1 MLKQSFKFCKSNTL
15 LSNMLKYK
23 MSTATN
29 EKWDLLSAICI
40 ERHPII
46 TPPKSEMEENFQSLL
61 NEIEDENSMKS
72 DHELKV
78 ENEIRLNEQL
88 KKGLIEIDS
97 DAVSVDRPGDIEDQ
111 GEAELKEFKF
121 APRVTEAD
129 LKNITTSLERK
140 LDKVLLL
147 CVQQK
152 IGKDNFWL
160 PPQGVRE
167 EGENMRQAAERILR
181 KTCGENLTVQIYGNA
196 PFGFY
201 KYIYPK
207 AVRGNGSRGAKIFY
221 YLGKYINGNL
231 PDTLEYQWLDR
242 SELKD
247 NLPNP
252 IYKSVSKFLIPEQTA

>member
-1 MLKQSFKFCKSNTL
+1 
-15 LSNMLKYK
+15 

-167 EGENMRQAAERILR
+167 EGENMRQVILR
-181 KTCGENLTVQIYGNA
+181 
-196 PFGFY
+196 
-201 KYIYPK
+201 
-207 AVRGNGSRGAKIFY
+207 
-221 YLGKYINGNL
+221 
-231 PDTLEYQWLDR
+231 
-242 SELKD
+242 
-247 NLPNP
+247 
-252 IYKSVSKFLIPEQTA
+252 